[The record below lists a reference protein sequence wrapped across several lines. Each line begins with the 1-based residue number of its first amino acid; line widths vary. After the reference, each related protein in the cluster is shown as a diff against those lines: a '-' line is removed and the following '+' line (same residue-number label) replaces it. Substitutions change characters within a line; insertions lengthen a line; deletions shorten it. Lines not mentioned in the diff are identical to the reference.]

1 MDSKAKASELQI
13 KNILA
18 KSSGLLKGK
27 NAPRLVVAL
36 GLIGMLLVMLS
47 GLQPATKANRKTAQ
61 LEPQTLTTEQY
72 TQALEKRLGDVISS
86 IRGVGEVKIMITLD
100 KSVEYVYAQDVKTS
114 VDRTQDIEGN
124 NVYIKQEKENSEGKY
139 ILVDSPEG
147 KRQAL
152 LTTSI
157 EPQIKGVVVVCQ
169 GADDIQVVAM
179 VTEAVTTALNIT
191 SNRVCVTKL
200 G

>member
-1 MDSKAKASELQI
+1 MEAANKFQL
-13 KNILA
+13 KNFLA

-27 NAPRLVVAL
+27 NAPRIVVAL
-36 GLIGMLLVMLS
+36 GLAGMLLVLASSFM
-47 GLQPATKANRKTAQ
+47 QPGAKKSDKTAQ
-61 LEPQTLTTEQY
+61 IQPQTLTTEQY
-72 TQALEKRLGDVISS
+72 TQSLEKRLGDVISS

-100 KSVEYVYAQDVKTS
+100 KSVEYVYAQDTKTS

-124 NVYIKQEKENSEGKY
+124 NVYAKQQKENSEGKY
-139 ILVDSPEG
+139 ILIDGPEG

-169 GADDIQVVAM
+169 GADDIKVVAM

>member
-1 MDSKAKASELQI
+1 MDSKGKASELQL

-47 GLQPATKANRKTAQ
+47 GLQPATKANRKAQ
-61 LEPQTLTTEQY
+61 IEPQTLTTEQY

-114 VDRTQDIEGN
+114 VERTQDIEGN